1 METNL
6 KNRFNVIIDTN
17 VIIASLLT
25 SHEDSATAKVMDLF
39 YNDKINVYYSD
50 DIYKEYEDVINR
62 PKFNFDKDKIEA
74 ILLYI
79 KQNAI
84 KFNPEAIEAEMIDI
98 KDKPFYEIV
107 LDERIKDSKL
117 ITGNIKHFPSNPKII
132 TPIEFLEEYTK
143 ILIC

>member
-1 METNL
+1 METNF

-39 YNDKINVYYSD
+39 YNKKINVYYSD

-74 ILLYI
+74 ILLFI

-84 KFNPEAIEAEMIDI
+84 KFNPKTIEDEMIDI

-107 LDERIKDSKL
+107 LDERIKNSKL
-117 ITGNIKHFPSNPKII
+117 ITGNIKHFPSNSKII
-132 TPIEFLEEYTK
+132 TPIEFLEIYEE
-143 ILIC
+143 